1 MALGTIDIQY
11 ISNKFAGKVGV
22 ETFFASWMRVH
33 FVVNLVVD
41 AIFRRLDKEIIEELS
56 GSVG

>member
-22 ETFFASWMRVH
+22 ETFFASWMRVR

-41 AIFRRLDKEIIEELS
+41 AIFWSLGKERIIGELN
-56 GSVG
+56 GSD